1 MLVPTPQARVYIY
14 ILKKKKKK
22 VSTWLTE
29 NQQNSWYNTFS
40 IFNESPSH
48 NSEGIIQKE
57 SWLKDSKGIKE
68 SLLQVEPGI
77 KKKPFRCSN
86 QSCAATYPM

>member
-1 MLVPTPQARVYIY
+1 MHACPHPQARVYIC
-14 ILKKKKKK
+14 IFKK

-29 NQQNSWYNTFS
+29 NQQISWYNTFS

-86 QSCAATYPM
+86 QRSYLCHVIR